1 MGTSKNG
8 GTQNMCDVLQRA
20 FSLMGLTMCAMRL
33 DGRSRATTGALSAYS
48 TNGCGETMLAGT
60 GPSTTCMRSR
70 MAVWCTCL

>member
-33 DGRSRATTGALSAYS
+33 DGRSRATTGALSA
-48 TNGCGETMLAGT
+48 
-60 GPSTTCMRSR
+60 
-70 MAVWCTCL
+70 